1 VSLWLIDLSRA
12 ISQADPAIVGVS
24 IAALGLG
31 SAFAGWR
38 AWHNLHCARTVAD
51 LPTAKARSAHQGYV
65 ELEGVGRLMD
75 GPPIVAPLS
84 GLPCVCYRY
93 RIEELST
100 TYYRGHTRRR
110 WVTVEKG
117 ESTEVFWLEDETGRV
132 AIDPEGADVTP
143 RYKDVW
149 RSHAG
154 LIGFASKPAHI
165 VNFLT
170 NHASG
175 NRYRFTEERI
185 NPGDELYAIGLL
197 KNLGSHL
204 DTTTIDAEVRQLL
217 HEWKKD
223 QATLKQRFDLN
234 NDGKIDQMEWKLAR
248 SQARREVAKARRE
261 QSEVFTEGINL
272 LTRTNDRNRPF
283 LLSAFPQRDLI
294 KRYRLWAL
302 LYGAGFFA
310 LSSAGIW
317 LSNTR
322 FG

>member
-1 VSLWLIDLSRA
+1 M
-12 ISQADPAIVGVS
+12 
-24 IAALGLG
+24 
-31 SAFAGWR
+31 FWR
-38 AWHNLHCARTVAD
+38 KD
-51 LPTAKARSAHQGYV
+51 
-65 ELEGVGRLMD
+65 D
-75 GPPIVAPLS
+75 
-84 GLPCVCYRY
+84 
-93 RIEELST
+93 
-100 TYYRGHTRRR
+100 
-110 WVTVEKG
+110 
-117 ESTEVFWLEDETGRV
+117 TGRV
-132 AIDPEGADVTP
+132 AIEPEGTDVTP

-149 RSHAG
+149 RSRAS
-154 LIGFASKPAHI
+154 LAGFASKPAHT

-185 NPGDELYAIGLL
+185 NLGDELYAIGLL

-234 NDGKIDQMEWKLAR
+234 NDGKIDQMEWKLAH

-261 QSEVFTEGINL
+261 QSEFFTEGINL
-272 LTRTNDRNRPF
+272 LTRPNGRNRPF

-294 KRYRLWAL
+294 KRYCLWAL
-302 LYGAGFFA
+302 RYSAGFFA
-310 LSSAGIW
+310 FSSAGIW
-317 LSNTR
+317 LFNTR